1 MRALKWAACKNELI
15 FACGPLKRPVWENR
29 FFHTGHLSSRMG
41 KWPSIFADATS
52 YGPHGKMMGPRTEKS
67 FFNSVRLTY
76 AKSAYSCNNSIPLF
90 KRELRTVSNCNSIP
104 NLVQLQVMCN
114 RQRTYIQHKLKQYW
128 NRHAMLYKQKSPLG
142 QPGVAQDKQFKSM
155 RDWVCPEGIQTRAVH
170 AWKPK

>member
-1 MRALKWAACKNELI
+1 MKKSFFPCGRLSEPHAKMSSFLHAALLRGPYGKIDFSIRAKQ
-15 FACGPLKRPVWENR
+15 PY
-29 FFHTGHLSSRMG
+29 G
-41 KWPSIFADATS
+41 KIALDFSDATS

-114 RQRTYIQHKLKQYW
+114 RQRTYIQHKLKQY
-128 NRHAMLYKQKSPLG
+128 
-142 QPGVAQDKQFKSM
+142 
-155 RDWVCPEGIQTRAVH
+155 
-170 AWKPK
+170 